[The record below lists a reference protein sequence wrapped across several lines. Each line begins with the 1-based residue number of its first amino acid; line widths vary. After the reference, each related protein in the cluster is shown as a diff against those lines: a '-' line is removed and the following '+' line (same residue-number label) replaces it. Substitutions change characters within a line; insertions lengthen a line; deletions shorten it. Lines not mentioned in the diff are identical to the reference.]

1 MALDAIS
8 LSKLKVIHNLD
19 AVDMNMQKLVSI
31 QKTMMGLL
39 IFGVVALVLN
49 IVFIIIFVY
58 F

>member
-1 MALDAIS
+1 
-8 LSKLKVIHNLD
+8 
-19 AVDMNMQKLVSI
+19 MNMQKLVSI